1 MQSVPM
7 SEPILRDDEVTGKVE
22 LVARQIETIAPWPGE
37 LLVGRRI
44 SHTAIEDK

>member
-22 LVARQIETIAPWPGE
+22 LVARQIRDNRTLA
-37 LLVGRRI
+37 R
-44 SHTAIEDK
+44 